1 MRVQEILE
9 VINKFDPVVVAGK
22 TFEPVTIDQVILES
36 GEIVFW
42 AHDSDGRWL
51 SIDPESEE
59 VIAFTDVEEEVGNSK
74 DVVLYAGDEY
84 EFSYESSAR
93 IRDEDGEEELVS
105 WREFEAM
112 NGSILRVMSFEV
124 TGDKVVS
131 MGEKVA
137 EEFLQLP

>member
-9 VINKFDPVVVAGK
+9 VINQFDPVVIAGK

-36 GEIVFW
+36 GESVYW
-42 AHDSDGRWL
+42 AHGNDGPWI

-59 VIAFTDVEEEVGNSK
+59 LIVWSDVEEEVGNSK
-74 DVVLYAGDEY
+74 DTVLYAGDEY

-93 IRDEDGEEELVS
+93 VRDEDGEEELVS
-105 WREFEAM
+105 WREYEAPS
-112 NGSILRVMSFEV
+112 GTLLRVMSFEV
-124 TGDKVVS
+124 TGDHVVS
-131 MGEKVA
+131 IGEKIA